1 MSVNATMEM
10 MTMMMAIFQM
20 IFDAF
25 LNLNIW
31 YDKVIWLA
39 RTKRKREGL

>member
-1 MSVNATMEM
+1 

-31 YDKVIWLA
+31 YDKVIWLV
-39 RTKRKREGL
+39 RTKREQEVL